1 MLTTSASLLERL
13 RQPDDNA
20 WDRYVALYAP
30 LLHRWA
36 GRLGLQD
43 ADAADLVQDTLG
55 VLLRELPGFDYDP
68 GRSFRGWL
76 RTVLV
81 HRWHRWPRRA
91 AAPLAD
97 DPPGPD
103 PADEVEEDEYRGY
116 LVGRA
121 LKIMR
126 TDFEPPTWKACWECV
141 VNGRPAAEV
150 AGELGMS
157 TAAVYIARSRVLRR
171 LREELQGM
179 IEE

>member
-1 MLTTSASLLERL
+1 MLTTSPSLLERL
-13 RQPDDNA
+13 RHPDGEA
-20 WDRYVALYAP
+20 WGRFVELYTP
-30 LLHRWA
+30 LLYRWA

-55 VLLRELPGFDYDP
+55 VLLRAFPEFEYDP

-76 RTVLV
+76 RTVLT

-91 AAPLAD
+91 ALPLAAD
-97 DPPGPD
+97 LTGSD
-103 PADEVEEDEYRGY
+103 PADEAQEEEYRCY

-121 LKIMR
+121 LKIMQ

-141 VNGRPAAEV
+141 VNGRPAADV
-150 AGELGMS
+150 ADELGMS

-171 LREELQGM
+171 LREELRGM
-179 IEE
+179 IDE

>member
-13 RQPDDNA
+13 RQPDGDA
-20 WDRYVALYAP
+20 WARFVELYAP
-30 LLHRWA
+30 LLYRWA

-55 VLLRELPGFDYDP
+55 ILLRALPEFEYDR

-76 RTVLV
+76 RTVLT

-91 AAPLAD
+91 AVPLAD
-97 DPPGPD
+97 DPAGSD
-103 PADEVEEDEYRGY
+103 PADEAQEEEYRSY

-121 LKIMR
+121 LKIMQ
-126 TDFEPPTWKACWECV
+126 TDFEPATWKACWECV
-141 VNGRPAAEV
+141 VNGRPAADV
-150 AGELGMS
+150 ADELGMS

-171 LREELQGM
+171 LREELRGL
-179 IEE
+179 IGE